1 MLEEIL
7 AIIAGLAGL
16 GGFISILVNVLKQLK
31 IVKDGQ
37 AEIWFQ
43 IFNLVVFVAVAV
55 VYFLQIEIDWNI
67 VDEWLKLF
75 TFLLGYVI
83 QILGGKLMHETIKGT
98 PVIGYSYSVQR
109 EREAKNYHL

>member
-7 AIIAGLAGL
+7 TIIAGLAGL

-31 IVKDGQ
+31 IIQDGQ

-43 IFNLVVFVAVAV
+43 IFNLVVFIAVAV
-55 VYFLQIEIDWNI
+55 VYFLRVEIDWSM
-67 VDEWLKLF
+67 VDEWLNLF
-75 TFLLGYVI
+75 TFLLGYIV

-98 PVIGYSYSVQR
+98 PVIGYSYSVQE
-109 EREAKNYHL
+109 ERK